1 MALTM
6 LLFQRQDRQTVLK
19 ITTTE
24 QPESLTLVL
33 EGRLCRPW
41 TSEVEGR
48 WLDVLASAGE
58 KEKEVWLDLEGVT
71 FVDRDGEGL
80 LGSILERGASVRA
93 SGVLV
98 SYIVRQ
104 VQRRIATKTT
114 VLPEARQDRVAAP
127 ACPSTPPSPKCK
139 GPLGNS

>member
-1 MALTM
+1 
-6 LLFQRQDRQTVLK
+6 VLK

-24 QPESLTLVL
+24 QSESLTLVL

-41 TSEVEGR
+41 TGEVEGR
-48 WLDVLASAGE
+48 WLDLLASAVE
-58 KEKEVWLDLEGVT
+58 KEKEVLLDLAGVT
-71 FVDRDGEGL
+71 FVDRDGEAL
-80 LGSILERGASVRA
+80 LGSILEGGASVRA

-104 VQRRIATKTT
+104 VQRRIATKSTA
-114 VLPEARQDRVAAP
+114 LPEARQDRVAAP
-127 ACPSTPPSPKCK
+127 ACTSTPPSPKCK